1 MCGISGFLSLNV
13 DIDEDSLH
21 SITQRMIDTLKHRGP
36 DDGGVWVDAAAGVAL
51 GHRRLSIQDLSAAG
65 AQPMLSACGRF
76 VITFNGEIYNFRELS
91 HELQQLGHRFRGH
104 SDTEVMLAAFS
115 QWGIEQAL
123 QRMQGM
129 FAFGVWDREQ
139 RTLTLVRD
147 RAGKKPLY
155 YGWCGNAFLFG
166 SELKALRVHPQF
178 DTEIDRD
185 ALGLFIQYSWMP
197 APYSIFKHI
206 RTLPAGHLL
215 KVTPQ
220 SPPRSSSPEA
230 YWSARVVAEQGEQ
243 QPFRGSLDEA
253 ADALDIVLR
262 DAVQGRMVADVSLG
276 ALLSG
281 GIDSTTVVAL
291 MQSLSSRP
299 VKTFSIGF
307 HDPAYN
313 EAGYAKA
320 IAEYLGTEHTELYVT
335 PQDALA
341 VIPRLPILYDEPFAD
356 QSQIPTYLVSA
367 LARREVTVALSGDGG
382 DELFAGYTH
391 YDSCLRKWRKL
402 GRQPL
407 RWRRFRT
414 KITETLG
421 RQAWYLC
428 KPRHLDQPGSPSKW
442 QQFIGKGER
451 HADLLSATDAL
462 DLFARKQTRC
472 SHPDEFVVGAGPT
485 TILLT
490 DRARWARVNEPLQ
503 EMMFLDFTNFMADDI
518 LVKVDRASMAV
529 SLEVRSP
536 LLDQRVIEFAWRLPL
551 SLRVGP
557 DGGKRVLRHLL
568 ARYVPS
574 HLTARPKAGFNT
586 PVGDWICGP
595 LRDWAEQLLGEQRLR
610 QEGFLHPQAVRRVW
624 EQHLAGWRRHEGLL
638 WSILMFQ
645 AWRET
650 WLS

>member
-1 MCGISGFLSLNV
+1 MCGISGFLSLNQ
-13 DIDEDSLH
+13 DLDGDSLD

-36 DDGGVWVDAAAGVAL
+36 DAGGVWVDAAAGVAL

-91 HELQQLGHRFRGH
+91 HELLQLGHRFRGH

-115 QWGIEQAL
+115 QWGIEQTL
-123 QRMQGM
+123 PRLQGM
-129 FAFGVWDREQ
+129 FAFAVWDREQ

-178 DTEIDRD
+178 DAAVDRD
-185 ALGLFIQYSWMP
+185 ALGLFIQYSWIP

-215 KVTPQ
+215 NLTPQ
-220 SPPRSSSPEA
+220 SPPQSRSPEA
-230 YWSARVVAEQGEQ
+230 YWSARVVAEHGEQ
-243 QPFRGSLDEA
+243 QPFQGSLDEA

-262 DAVQGRMVADVSLG
+262 DAVRDRMVADVSLG

-335 PQDALA
+335 PEDALA

-391 YDSCLRKWRKL
+391 YDRCLRKWHTWSH
-402 GRQPL
+402 QPL
-407 RWRRFRT
+407 AWRRIQTRLA
-414 KITETLG
+414 KMLG
-421 RQAWYLC
+421 QRVWYFC
-428 KPRHLDQPGSPSKW
+428 KPRHPNRPASPARW
-442 QQFIGKGER
+442 QRFIIKGEK
-451 HADLLSATDAL
+451 HIDLMPATDLL
-462 DLFARKQTRC
+462 DLFVRMQTRC
-472 SHPDEFVVGAGPT
+472 SHSDEFVIDARPT

-503 EMMFLDFTNFMADDI
+503 EMMFLDFTNFMVDDI

-529 SLEVRSP
+529 SLEIRSP
-536 LLDQRVIEFAWRLPL
+536 LLDQRVVEFAWRLPL

-557 DGGKRVLRHLL
+557 DGSKRVLRHLL

-574 HLTARPKAGFNT
+574 HLTERPKAGFNT

-624 EQHLAGWRRHEGLL
+624 EQHLAGWRRHQGIL

-650 WLS
+650 WSS